1 MPAAEKVT
9 DSASGPGVARSFFNV
24 WLDAPRLLPEGV
36 PSRISL
42 SDVTERQ
49 AGLRVA
55 DLGLA
60 VDLNEAR
67 QREGSDR

>member
-1 MPAAEKVT
+1 MSAAEKVT
-9 DSASGPGVARSFFNV
+9 DAAAGPGVVRSSFDV
-24 WLDAPRLLPEGV
+24 WLDAPWLPEGV

-42 SDVTERQ
+42 CDVT
-49 AGLRVA
+49 AGEAGFRVA

-67 QREGSDR
+67 